1 MKILLFAVIGAAFGL
16 SCYIAGIIVGRLQ
29 AEDDIKKKREEMGLD
44 VEPDDWDKLYNG
56 GLRYEL
62 Y

>member
-1 MKILLFAVIGAAFGL
+1 MKILLFAIIGAAFGL

-44 VEPDDWDKLYNG
+44 AEPDDWDKLYNG
-56 GLRYEL
+56 
-62 Y
+62 